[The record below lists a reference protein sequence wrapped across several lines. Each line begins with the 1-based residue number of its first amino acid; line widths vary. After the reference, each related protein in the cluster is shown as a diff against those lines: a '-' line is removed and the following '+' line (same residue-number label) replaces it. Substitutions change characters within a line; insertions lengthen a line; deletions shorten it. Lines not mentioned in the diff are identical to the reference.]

1 MSIQRRLIIAI
12 IMVLSVSIVIGSAL
26 IYFYAINK
34 VRTEM
39 QAAIEVGT
47 NIVRNAMDDQEE
59 INNPRRRLRLVIAD
73 FNGDR
78 HLIASLLTDRGVLL
92 AISTPL
98 APEDQ
103 APKWFADLVGGFPI
117 VAYPEVYPTASDN
130 EIIVLQ
136 TTSANEV
143 AEAWSDAKLIIGT
156 LIIFCVLVLLLAYW
170 TLSHALRPVEAVVA
184 ALSSVGKGD
193 YSARLVQPV
202 PSELE
207 PLRTGF
213 NAMAGRLSE
222 MESDNKRLTKQLIT
236 LQEEERAQIARD
248 LHDEVGPFLF
258 ATGADA
264 TMIRQFLMSS
274 ALPDAHARAEAIIE
288 SVRHM
293 QKHLRT
299 ILGRLRPGML
309 IDVGLEQAI
318 HSLVEFWRARRPDIK
333 FVSSISVTSLGPNA
347 DDVVFRLVQE
357 SLSNAIRH
365 AQPSAIEIAI
375 SATDFEALIEII
387 DNGLGFA
394 SENQVG
400 GFGISGMRERV
411 ASVGGTFATRNR
423 SDGRGVVVSA
433 TVPLAR
439 MSISV
444 EGDPAL
450 SE

>member
-1 MSIQRRLIIAI
+1 MSIQRRLIIAVF
-12 IMVLSVSIVIGSAL
+12 MVLSISILIGGAL

-39 QAAIEVGT
+39 RAAMVVGT
-47 NIVRNAMDDQEE
+47 NIVRNTMDDPEE
-59 INNPRRRLRLVIAD
+59 IAEPRRSLRLIIGD

-78 HLIASLLTDRGVLL
+78 HLVASLLTENNALL
-92 AISTPL
+92 ALSTPL
-98 APEDQ
+98 APEDP
-103 APKWFADLVGGFPI
+103 APEWFAKLVGGDPT
-117 VAYPEVYPTASDN
+117 VAYLGTPSTTSDK
-130 EIIVLQ
+130 EKIKLE

-170 TLSHALRPVEAVVA
+170 TLSRALRPVEDVCA
-184 ALSSVGKGD
+184 ALSSVGEGN
-193 YSARLVQPV
+193 YSARLEQAV

-213 NAMAGRLSE
+213 NAMAERLSE
-222 MESDNKRLTKQLIT
+222 MESDNRRLTKQLISV
-236 LQEEERAQIARD
+236 QEEERAQIARD

-318 HSLVEFWRARRPDIK
+318 HSLVEFWRARRPDIQ
-333 FVSSISVTSLGPNA
+333 FILSISVPSLGPNA

-365 AQPSAIEIAI
+365 AQPSTIQICI
-375 SATDFEALIEII
+375 SATEQEAFVEII
-387 DNGLGFA
+387 DDGLGFA
-394 SENQVG
+394 SENQVI

-411 ASVGGTFATRNR
+411 ASAGGNFSTRNR
-423 SDGRGVVVSA
+423 ADGHGVVVSA
-433 TVPLAR
+433 NVPLSRA
-439 MSISV
+439 STGV
-444 EGDPAL
+444 EGDPVL